1 MQTKITILK
10 TGNSKISES
19 LLNREAVIYLVTHQS
34 YSDHLKK
41 TSVSNSSEVTWSFW
55 TPLSLEFLPS
65 VVGGVGGG
73 NGYFLELHNSE
84 KNVRCLLL
92 LMIVDKFATHTYI
105 SRQNLGLIITTQ
117 FSRVYN
123 RL

>member
-65 VVGGVGGG
+65 VVGGGGG
-73 NGYFLELHNSE
+73 GGGGVMDIFWNYTIQKKMFDAYYF
-84 KNVRCLLL
+84 
-92 LMIVDKFATHTYI
+92 
-105 SRQNLGLIITTQ
+105 
-117 FSRVYN
+117 
-123 RL
+123 

>member
-1 MQTKITILK
+1 MK

-41 TSVSNSSEVTWSFW
+41 TFVSNSSEVTWSFW
-55 TPLSLEFLPS
+55 TPFPWNFCPQW
-65 VVGGVGGG
+65 GGG

-84 KNVRCLLL
+84 K
-92 LMIVDKFATHTYI
+92 MFDAYYF
-105 SRQNLGLIITTQ
+105 
-117 FSRVYN
+117 
-123 RL
+123 